1 MNRTSALIGTA
12 AAAAAL
18 VAGSVAAVAAVNT
31 AASSAPPI
39 DNIAVVDDQPLAV
52 GSLAPIDIAPLPEI
66 LPISA
71 QAPAIANPAN
81 NTSVASSPSA
91 KSGQASS
98 KPTMQTSATPVSQ
111 SARSMSSEEAASIV
125 MGQIDGSA
133 KVAEVSRTEHSGYD
147 SWAVTVDKADGSRLV
162 GYVFTGAT
170 GADVFDWKVL
180 KEPRPI
186 VVTVPASNAP
196 AAAKPSKG
204 SYNDD
209 ADHDEHESEH
219 HESHEGDDDDD

>member
-31 AASSAPPI
+31 AASAAPPI
-39 DNIAVVDDQPLAV
+39 DSIAVVDDQPLAV

-66 LPISA
+66 VPISA
-71 QAPAIANPAN
+71 QAPVIAN
-81 NTSVASSPSA
+81 NTSVAASPSA

-111 SARSMSSEEAASIV
+111 SARSMTADQAAAIV
-125 MGQIDGSA
+125 MDQIDGSA

-147 SWAVTVDKADGSRLV
+147 SWAVMVDKADGSRLV

-186 VVTVPASNAP
+186 VVTAPATNAS

-209 ADHDEHESEH
+209 DDEYESEHESEH
-219 HESHEGDDDDD
+219 DESHEGDDDDD

>member
-39 DNIAVVDDQPLAV
+39 DSIAVVDDQPLAV

-66 LPISA
+66 VPISG
-71 QAPAIANPAN
+71 QAPVIANLAD
-81 NTSVASSPSA
+81 NTSVAASPNA
-91 KSGQASS
+91 KSGQVSA

-111 SARSMSSEEAASIV
+111 SARSMSSDEAASIV

-147 SWAVTVDKADGSRLV
+147 SWAVTVDKADGSRLI

-196 AAAKPSKG
+196 AAAKPSKS
-204 SYNDD
+204 SYND
-209 ADHDEHESEH
+209 DHDEHESEH
-219 HESHEGDDDDD
+219 DESHEGDDDDD

>member
-39 DNIAVVDDQPLAV
+39 DSVAVVDDQPLAN

-66 LPISA
+66 VPVSA
-71 QAPAIANPAN
+71 QAPVIANLAD
-81 NTSVASSPSA
+81 NTSVAASPSA
-91 KSGQASS
+91 KSGQSSS
-98 KPTMQTSATPVSQ
+98 KPTMQTSATPVSP
-111 SARSMSSEEAASIV
+111 SARSMTADQAAEIV

-133 KVAEVSRTEHSGYD
+133 KVADVSRTEHSGYD
-147 SWAVTVDKADGSRLV
+147 SWAVTIDKSDGSRLV

-186 VVTVPASNAP
+186 VVTAP
-196 AAAKPSKG
+196 ATNASAASKPSKG

-209 ADHDEHESEH
+209 DDEHESEH
-219 HESHEGDDDDD
+219 HGSHEGDDDDD

>member
-39 DNIAVVDDQPLAV
+39 DSIAVVDDQPLAV

-66 LPISA
+66 VPISG
-71 QAPAIANPAN
+71 QAPVIANLAE
-81 NTSVASSPSA
+81 NTSVAASPNA
-91 KSGQASS
+91 KSGQASA

-111 SARSMSSEEAASIV
+111 SARSMIADQAAAIV
-125 MGQIDGSA
+125 MDQIDGSA

-147 SWAVTVDKADGSRLV
+147 SWAVTVDKADGSRLI

-196 AAAKPSKG
+196 AAAKPSKS
-204 SYNDD
+204 SYND
-209 ADHDEHESEH
+209 DHDEHESEH
-219 HESHEGDDDDD
+219 DESHEGDDDDD

>member
-39 DNIAVVDDQPLAV
+39 DSIAVVDDQPLAV

-66 LPISA
+66 VPISG
-71 QAPAIANPAN
+71 QAPVIANLAE
-81 NTSVASSPSA
+81 NTSVAASPNA
-91 KSGQASS
+91 KSGQVSA

-111 SARSMSSEEAASIV
+111 SARSMSSDEAASIV

-147 SWAVTVDKADGSRLV
+147 SWAVTVDKADGSRLI

-180 KEPRPI
+180 KGPRPI
-186 VVTVPASNAP
+186 VVTVPAPNEP
-196 AAAKPSKG
+196 AAAKPSKS

-209 ADHDEHESEH
+209 DDHDEHESEH
-219 HESHEGDDDDD
+219 DESHEGDDDDD

>member
-31 AASSAPPI
+31 AASAAPPI
-39 DNIAVVDDQPLAV
+39 DSIAVVDDQPLAV

-66 LPISA
+66 VPISA
-71 QAPAIANPAN
+71 QAPVIAN
-81 NTSVASSPSA
+81 NTSVAASPSA

-111 SARSMSSEEAASIV
+111 SARSMTADQAAAIV
-125 MGQIDGSA
+125 IDQIDGSA

-186 VVTVPASNAP
+186 VVTAPATNAS

-209 ADHDEHESEH
+209 DDEYESEHESEH
-219 HESHEGDDDDD
+219 DESHEGDDDDD

>member
-39 DNIAVVDDQPLAV
+39 ESIAVVDDQPLAT

-66 LPISA
+66 VPISD
-71 QAPAIANPAN
+71 QAPVNADRVD
-81 NTSVASSPSA
+81 NTSPESSPSA

-98 KPTMQTSATPVSQ
+98 KPTMQTSAAPVSP
-111 SARSMSSEEAASIV
+111 SSRSMTADQASDIV
-125 MGQIDGSA
+125 KGQIDGSA
-133 KVAEVSRTEHSGYD
+133 KVVDVSRTEHAGYD
-147 SWAVTVDKADGSRLV
+147 SWAVTIDKSDGTRLV

-186 VVTVPASNAP
+186 VVTAP
-196 AAAKPSKG
+196 ATNASSAAKPSKSG
-204 SYNDD
+204 YNDD
-209 ADHDEHESEH
+209 DDEHESEH
-219 HESHEGDDDDD
+219 HGSHESDHDDD

>member
-1 MNRTSALIGTA
+1 A

-31 AASSAPPI
+31 AASAAPPI
-39 DNIAVVDDQPLAV
+39 DSIAVVDDQPLAV

-66 LPISA
+66 VPISA
-71 QAPAIANPAN
+71 QAPVIAD
-81 NTSVASSPSA
+81 NTSVETSPSA

-111 SARSMSSEEAASIV
+111 SARSMTADQAAAIV
-125 MGQIDGSA
+125 MDQIDGSA

-180 KEPRPI
+180 KEPSPI
-186 VVTVPASNAP
+186 VVTAPATNAS

-204 SYNDD
+204 SYSDD
-209 ADHDEHESEH
+209 DDEHESEH

>member
-71 QAPAIANPAN
+71 QAPLLADNTAVAANPN
-81 NTSVASSPSA
+81 A

-111 SARSMSSEEAASIV
+111 SARSITADQAAAIV
-125 MGQIDGSA
+125 MDQIDGSA

-147 SWAVTVDKADGSRLV
+147 SWAITVDKADGSRLV

-209 ADHDEHESEH
+209 ADQDEHESEH
-219 HESHEGDDDDD
+219 DESHEGDDDDD

>member
-39 DNIAVVDDQPLAV
+39 DSIAVVDDQPLAV

-66 LPISA
+66 VPISG
-71 QAPAIANPAN
+71 QAPVIANLAD
-81 NTSVASSPSA
+81 NTSVAASPNA
-91 KSGQASS
+91 KSGQVSA

-111 SARSMSSEEAASIV
+111 SARSMSSDEAASIV

-147 SWAVTVDKADGSRLV
+147 SWAVTVDKADGSRLI

-180 KEPRPI
+180 KKPRPI

-196 AAAKPSKG
+196 AAAKPSKS
-204 SYNDD
+204 SYND
-209 ADHDEHESEH
+209 DHDEHESEH
-219 HESHEGDDDDD
+219 DESHEGDDDDD

>member
-12 AAAAAL
+12 AAAAVL

-31 AASSAPPI
+31 TASSAPPI
-39 DNIAVVDDQPLAV
+39 DSIAVVDDQPLAV

-66 LPISA
+66 VPISA
-71 QAPAIANPAN
+71 QAPVIANPIEITAPE
-81 NTSVASSPSA
+81 SSPSA
-91 KSGQASS
+91 KSGKASA
-98 KPTMQTSATPVSQ
+98 KPSVQTSATPVSQ
-111 SARSMSSEEAASIV
+111 AARSLTADQAASIV

-133 KVAEVSRTEHSGYD
+133 KVAEVSRTEHAGYD
-147 SWAVTVDKADGSRLV
+147 SWAVTVEKTDGSRLV

-186 VVTVPASNAP
+186 VVTVPASTAP
-196 AAAKPSKG
+196 AASKPSKG
-204 SYNDD
+204 GYNDD
-209 ADHDEHESEH
+209 ATEHESEH
-219 HESHEGDDDDD
+219 HGSHEGDDDDD

>member
-1 MNRTSALIGTA
+1 MNRTSTLIGTA

-66 LPISA
+66 VPISA
-71 QAPAIANPAN
+71 QAPAIANLAN
-81 NTSVASSPSA
+81 NTAIAANPNA
-91 KSGQASS
+91 KSGQVSA

-111 SARSMSSEEAASIV
+111 SARSMSSDEAASIV

-147 SWAVTVDKADGSRLV
+147 SWAVTVDKADGSRLI

-180 KEPRPI
+180 KDPRPI

-196 AAAKPSKG
+196 AAAKPSKS
-204 SYNDD
+204 SYND
-209 ADHDEHESEH
+209 DHDEHESEH
-219 HESHEGDDDDD
+219 DESHEGDDDDD